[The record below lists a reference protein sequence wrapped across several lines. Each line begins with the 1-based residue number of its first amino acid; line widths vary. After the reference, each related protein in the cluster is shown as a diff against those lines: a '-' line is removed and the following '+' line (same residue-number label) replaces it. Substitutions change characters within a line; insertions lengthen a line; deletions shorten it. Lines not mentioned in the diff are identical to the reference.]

1 MTKPPEIDEVLR
13 DDVLSQL
20 GRMLAQERFGSA
32 GRNSAFLRH
41 VVEKTLEGR
50 TSEIKEVVIAT
61 EIYGRSCDYDPKV
74 DSIVRVEATRLR
86 SKLRSYYEQEGAQDP
101 IRITIPKGSYVPQ
114 FERTSTG
121 QLPASDPSP
130 APTVSNAPPEVVP
143 AVNPRRSMAVS
154 RSWAPFAV
162 SGMLAVVWFAT
173 NNVRVSD
180 ATTRE
185 PHPEALVAWKEGG
198 DLLNQDPNSAVS
210 EKGMP
215 PTLERAIERYE
226 FAVARSPLFAKGW
239 ASLAEAYDYAS
250 VYVGRDHDGDAGRA
264 EVAARKAIALD
275 RNLAAGHAM
284 LGLVLFCL
292 RFDFS
297 GAEASYRRAIELDP
311 RSTYA
316 IIEYTDL
323 LRATGRLNEAEE
335 QIRKARVLQ
344 PGLPVLA
351 VKQAEILLDHKQ
363 PDAAIVTA
371 TDALRLRHDVRR
383 AHVALGAAWEAKG
396 DIERALS
403 CYRVALGMNPQ
414 DRRALPALGYA
425 LGVSGRQQDAY
436 AVARQ
441 LEGMHANIRHCAFQV
456 AIVYS
461 GMGEYEK
468 SLEWLELA
476 WQTKQ
481 AALPMMTVE
490 YRLQPLRQHLRF
502 QTIVKSLGLSTS
514 H

>member
-1 MTKPPEIDEVLR
+1 MKTLTEIDEVLR
-13 DDVLSQL
+13 GDVLSQL
-20 GRMLAQERFGSA
+20 ARMLSQERFECA

-41 VVEKTLEGR
+41 VVERTLEGR
-50 TSEIKEVVIAT
+50 ASEIKEVVIAT

-74 DSIVRVEATRLR
+74 DSIVRVEASRLR

-101 IRITIPKGSYVPQ
+101 ILITIPKGSYVPQ
-114 FERTSTG
+114 FERTS
-121 QLPASDPSP
+121 AAHP
-130 APTVSNAPPEVVP
+130 APAPALLNTPPDVVP
-143 AVNPRRSMAVS
+143 AAKSRSSSVLTAS
-154 RSWAPFAV
+154 RSWVPFAV
-162 SGMLAVVWFAT
+162 SGVLAVVWFAT

-180 ATTRE
+180 ATARE
-185 PHPEALVAWKEGG
+185 PHPEALVAWKEGT
-198 DLLNQDPNSAVS
+198 DLLNQDPNSAVT

-226 FAVARSPLFAKGW
+226 FAVARSPSFTKGW

-250 VYVGRDHDGDAGRA
+250 AYIGRNREEDASRA
-264 EVAARKAIALD
+264 EAAARKAIALD
-275 RNLAAGHAM
+275 RNLAGGHAM
-284 LGLVLFCL
+284 LGLALFGL
-292 RFDFS
+292 RFDFK

-323 LRATGRLNEAEE
+323 LRATGRLDEAEE

-351 VKQAEILLDHKQ
+351 VKQAEVQLDRKQ
-363 PDAAIVTA
+363 PDAAIVTV
-371 TDALRLRHDVRR
+371 TEALRLRHDVRR
-383 AHVALGAAWEAKG
+383 AHVVLGAAWEAKG
-396 DIERALS
+396 DMERALS
-403 CYRVALGMNPQ
+403 CYRQALGMNPQ

-425 LGVSGRQQDAY
+425 LGVMGRKQEAQ

-441 LEGMHANIRHCAFQV
+441 LESMHASVRLCAFQV
-456 AIVYS
+456 ATVYS

-468 SLEWLELA
+468 AIEWLERTA
-476 WQTKQ
+476 QSKQ
-481 AALPMMTVE
+481 AALPMITVD
-490 YRLQPLRQHLRF
+490 YRLQPLRQHPRF
-502 QTIVKSLGLSTS
+502 QAIVKSLGLSTM